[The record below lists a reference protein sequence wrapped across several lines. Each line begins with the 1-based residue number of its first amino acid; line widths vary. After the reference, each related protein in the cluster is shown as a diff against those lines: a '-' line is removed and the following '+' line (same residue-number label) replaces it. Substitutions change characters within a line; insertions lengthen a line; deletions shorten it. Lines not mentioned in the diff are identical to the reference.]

1 MMGTGA
7 RGTGGWLSQG
17 LGGEGPGP
25 GLGWSAGGHGMPGC
39 KAGCAGWEGS
49 GRRAGWCLGG
59 SWHDPPSTS
68 GPPRDLHA
76 ALVHSFC
83 PAHLPPRHPGHPRS
97 GGRHRKWPGCL
108 ASGGGRLGP
117 QSPGCGG
124 CWAVVGRMRD
134 RQGRGVARQNL
145 PSCPAALPPG
155 VAWGPGWGRGRP
167 SDPLPCQPRGDTEAT
182 ESSTTGLARSWWG
195 RGEASWPRVC
205 VGSIPGQEDPST
217 ACRDRGQAREEC
229 LAEGPEPSVF
239 LDILA
244 EPDSGPAGTT

>member
-1 MMGTGA
+1 MGTGA

-145 PSCPAALPPG
+145 PSCPAALPPR

-167 SDPLPCQPRGDTEAT
+167 SDPLPCQPRGD
-182 ESSTTGLARSWWG
+182 
-195 RGEASWPRVC
+195 RVINNRPC
-205 VGSIPGQEDPST
+205 QILVGK
-217 ACRDRGQAREEC
+217 R
-229 LAEGPEPSVF
+229 
-239 LDILA
+239 
-244 EPDSGPAGTT
+244 